1 MELLILIL
9 LLAAAVAAGVAVI
22 TVLHRVTKED
32 ERILA
37 EQAAATAAVAETTEA
52 AADESAAATEEVV
65 AEEVE
70 EATPVETAEET
81 VAEEATDADEAT
93 EAEVN
98 GDAVTFSAAKE
109 TLSQKYD
116 ALSDEL
122 KDYYGQIVAT
132 ASAVEGNRCFK
143 NDRYEEY
150 KVGKNRI
157 VRLLIKRGVI
167 VCEFVIANNDLRN
180 YMSDNKLKL
189 KQAPTTLKVFDE
201 ATLAAAKAT
210 MEIAVRAIEDEKAYK
225 KEQARAKRKAAKAAA
240 EAEAT
245 AATETTTDAE

>member
-1 MELLILIL
+1 MELVILIL
-9 LLAAAVAAGVAVI
+9 LLAVAVAAGVAVI
-22 TVLHRVTKED
+22 TVLHRETKED

-52 AADESAAATEEVV
+52 AEEDGAVTEVVV

-70 EATPVETAEET
+70 ESTPVGAEEIST
-81 VAEEATDADEAT
+81 EEVTEADEAT
-93 EAEVN
+93 EVELN
-98 GDAVTFSAAKE
+98 GDSVTFSAAKE

-116 ALSDEL
+116 ALPDEL

-210 MEIAVRAIEDEKAYK
+210 MEIAVKAIEDEKAYK

>member
-1 MELLILIL
+1 MELVILIL
-9 LLAAAVAAGVAVI
+9 LLAVAVAAGVAVI

-52 AADESAAATEEVV
+52 AEEDGAATEAVV

-70 EATPVETAEET
+70 ESTPVETAEEVT
-81 VAEEATDADEAT
+81 EADEAT
-93 EAEVN
+93 EAELN
-98 GDAVTFSAAKE
+98 GDSVTFSAAKE

-116 ALSDEL
+116 ALPDEL

-210 MEIAVRAIEDEKAYK
+210 MEIAVKAIEDEKAYK

>member
-1 MELLILIL
+1 MELVILIL
-9 LLAAAVAAGVAVI
+9 LLAVAVAAGVAVI

-52 AADESAAATEEVV
+52 AEEDGAATEAVV

-70 EATPVETAEET
+70 KSTPVGAEEIS
-81 VAEEATDADEAT
+81 AEEVTEADEAT

-98 GDAVTFSAAKE
+98 GDSVTFSAAKE

-116 ALSDEL
+116 ALPDEL

-210 MEIAVRAIEDEKAYK
+210 MEIAVKAIEDEKAYK

>member
-1 MELLILIL
+1 MELVILIL
-9 LLAAAVAAGVAVI
+9 LLAVAVAAGVAVI

-52 AADESAAATEEVV
+52 AEEDGAATKAVV

-70 EATPVETAEET
+70 ESTPVETAEE
-81 VAEEATDADEAT
+81 VSAEEVTEADEAT
-93 EAEVN
+93 EAELS
-98 GDAVTFSAAKE
+98 GDSVTFSAAKE

-116 ALSDEL
+116 ALPDEL

-210 MEIAVRAIEDEKAYK
+210 MEIAVKAIEDEKAYK
-225 KEQARAKRKAAKAAA
+225 KEQARAKRKAAKVAA